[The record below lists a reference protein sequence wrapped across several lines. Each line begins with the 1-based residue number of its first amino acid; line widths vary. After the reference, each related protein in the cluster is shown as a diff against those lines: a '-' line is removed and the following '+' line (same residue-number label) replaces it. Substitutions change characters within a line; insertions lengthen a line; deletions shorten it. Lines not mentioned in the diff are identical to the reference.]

1 MNNLLIKISIPLI
14 ILLFSNS
21 IIIRSEILNTSFYFN
36 RMANDGENLWI
47 ATSKGIIRY
56 NKEADKAYNVSDSLG
71 IDNEAIIQAITFD
84 KNNRLWFSIKD
95 NGIYYH
101 ENGQTLNRPDVYIK
115 SYTRYAFAFDN
126 NDSIWTSAGGN
137 YTAPLYNNYSAG
149 YSTPDT
155 RSITISPSIMDMEF
169 DSKNNLWIAIYGEYN
184 TLLCHK
190 NGNSYCESIIQ
201 GSNII
206 PDITID
212 KNDNIWYCIA
222 DAIYYYDT
230 TIHNHKRYWHDTD
243 SNIPAAHFYASDI
256 DNEGNVWFTSSHYLL
271 RYDGNNFKW
280 WNCFGYHEARAILC
294 DNNIVW
300 VLMKDDTLCKFENE
314 TFTRIDL
321 KDIVTGIYEE
331 ETTVSNIKAYV
342 SNGVL
347 YVKSS
352 KEIKNI
358 SIYDSMG
365 RTLLSPNPSSAEM
378 GEIAIPLDL
387 DIKGLLLVKVN
398 NEVVKVVI

>member
-1 MNNLLIKISIPLI
+1 MNNLLTKTLILLIP
-14 ILLFSNS
+14 LLFSTS
-21 IIIRSEILNTSFYFN
+21 VIKSETLNTSFYFN
-36 RMANDGENLWI
+36 RMANDGKNLWI
-47 ATSKGIIRY
+47 ATSKGIIKY

-95 NGIYYH
+95 NGIYFH
-101 ENGQTLNRPDVYIK
+101 ENGQTLNRPDVYIE

-155 RSITISPSIMDMEF
+155 RSFTISPSIMDMEF
-169 DSKNNLWIAIYGEYN
+169 DSKNNLWITIYGEYN

-294 DNNIVW
+294 DNNTVW
-300 VLMKDDTLCKFENE
+300 ILMKDDTLCKFKNE

-321 KDIVTGIYEE
+321 KDTVLGIRDNVLSKAN
-331 ETTVSNIKAYV
+331 TKAYV
-342 SNGVL
+342 SAGVL
-347 YVKSS
+347 YIENVEGINSV
-352 KEIKNI
+352 E
-358 SIYDSMG
+358 IYDITG
-365 RTLLSPNPSSAEM
+365 RVITSGRYNSSSVQ
-378 GEIAIPLDL
+378 ISLPTPL
-387 DIKGLLLVKVN
+387 KGVIMVKVN
-398 NEVVKVVI
+398 SEVIKVAI